1 MKINVEVAKQ
11 TKTRA
16 KPKPK
21 SKQKQLQDTD
31 TKLCKAGLKEL
42 AYINNQ
48 FYTLLNRIDKLPNIK
63 DKLTKELPKL
73 KKTHIKVNDEIVNLK
88 DRNYIV
94 IEIM

>member
-42 AYINNQ
+42 ADINNP
-48 FYTLLNRIDKLPNIK
+48 FYTLNRIHKIPNIK
-63 DKLTKELPKL
+63 DKLTKELPK
-73 KKTHIKVNDEIVNLK
+73 
-88 DRNYIV
+88 
-94 IEIM
+94 